1 MTWRSIA
8 KFVDR
13 GAQACPNRM
22 LRDQLRLRLI
32 DVAENPYSQLQDQV
46 GMFIKAANAGQIYPW
61 THKPFV
67 TKEYVKRS
75 GTMQTALNEIAATAN
90 IATPCHF
97 HAYSQDR
104 PGPLLQPVLFTRTWI
119 QARPWDPK
127 GDRLFWISVL
137 QVFDRANNTDRRL
150 MKHLESIEHYPC
162 RRQIQLYEAAF
173 PLLPLKAL
181 WFTPP
186 LGPYS
191 PTETKDIRPVFW
203 VKK

>member
-8 KFVDR
+8 QFVDR
-13 GAQACPNRM
+13 GAHARPNGL
-22 LRDQLRLRLI
+22 LRGQLIEFQGQVSTFLR
-32 DVAENPYSQLQDQV
+32 
-46 GMFIKAANAGQIYPW
+46 AANAGAIYPW
-61 THKPFV
+61 NPKPFV

-75 GTMQTALNEIAATAN
+75 GTMQSALNELAATAT

-119 QARPWDPK
+119 QARPWTPK

-137 QVFDRANNTDRRL
+137 QVFDHADDTDRRL
-150 MKHLESIEHYPC
+150 MKRLESTEHYPC
-162 RRQIQLYEAAF
+162 RRQIQLYETAF
-173 PLLPLKAL
+173 PTLPLRSL
-181 WFTPP
+181 WYTPP

-203 VKK
+203 GKK